1 MRRQILYSPEPPP
14 AGGGAGM
21 GTGHPNGVVAGT
33 DTGAGARDPVPHRD
47 AVSAA
52 LRAAAQG
59 EGSPAPVPYERF
71 QQVIAERNKH
81 KADLD
86 ALAAERAAWREQQQQ
101 LTAERDQARGA
112 ELRTRVA
119 ATSGLPLEFADRL
132 QGATEEELRAD
143 AARLQQY
150 LKPASGPGVPPPP
163 AGGQPARIDLSSL
176 TPAQILEKKAEVLRQ
191 ARGGYSTEDG

>member
-1 MRRQILYSPEPPP
+1 MRQRILYSPEPPP
-14 AGGGAGM
+14 AGGGTGT

-33 DTGAGARDPVPHRD
+33 DTGAGAR
-47 AVSAA
+47 
-52 LRAAAQG
+52 

-86 ALAAERAAWREQQQQ
+86 ALQAREREWHERQSA
-101 LTAERDQARGA
+101 LTQERDQALREAQAVRAA

-132 QGATEEELRAD
+132 VGSSEDELRAD
-143 AARLQQY
+143 AARVQQY

-163 AGGQPARIDLSSL
+163 AGGQPARIDLSNL
-176 TPAQILEKKAEVLRQ
+176 TPAQIREKKAEVLRQ
-191 ARGGYSTEDG
+191 ARGG